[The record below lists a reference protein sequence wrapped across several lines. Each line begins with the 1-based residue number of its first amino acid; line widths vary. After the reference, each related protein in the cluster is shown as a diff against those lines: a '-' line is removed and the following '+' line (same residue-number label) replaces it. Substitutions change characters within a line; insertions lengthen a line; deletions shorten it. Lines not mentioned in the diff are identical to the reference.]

1 MNGKGGGS
9 NPSEHFS
16 VQSSGDASQC
26 AFHNTQKLSQ
36 KRNHNGHYEELSRAG
51 SGHGDDRLWRLWKGA
66 GPEVI
71 PLMDPRSLALGKRL
85 FICQDV
91 KNRLSGNAVSIS
103 PDFRMGHLVPSG
115 YFCLVLL
122 PGTSL
127 TKSHCGKEKW
137 QMTAK
142 IQASLDLFHF

>member
-1 MNGKGGGS
+1 ML
-9 NPSEHFS
+9 PSVHFIIPR
-16 VQSSGDASQC
+16 
-26 AFHNTQKLSQ
+26 NSQ
-36 KRNHNGHYEELSRAG
+36 KRNPNAHYEELRVG
-51 SGHGDDRLWRLWKGA
+51 SGHGDDRLGRLWKGA
-66 GPEVI
+66 GPEV
-71 PLMDPRSLALGKRL
+71 PLMDPRSLALGERL

-103 PDFRMGHLVPSG
+103 PDFPMGHLVPSG

-137 QMTAK
+137 QMTTK
-142 IQASLDLFHF
+142 VQARLDLFHF